1 MELIIDKMANVNFKI
16 KWQPDKPDNYKYTI
30 FFEVTNNARLKFLV
44 HCYGICT
51 APVVK
56 KPIRKPCTMLQPI
69 KREKTTVFG
78 ADKKKPVPVPA
89 PVASRLVRKPLSK
102 ENKAVPAPKKAG
114 LKFEATAVPAP
125 KKVTSKT
132 PTLETRTLP
141 PSQSL
146 QNVNQSTNQTFR
158 IESIYN
164 KVKAPSMV
172 DIYNTSFEPED
183 QSEITA
189 TNSTVIAQNTV
200 IDDIRRQTCIIGSPK
215 ITKEGKYVSTMELD
229 TYKEAITTNTT
240 SMRRS
245 ISANNLVS
253 PSNFSFDSNSL
264 TVIAGGQNYGNSS
277 FY

>member
-44 HCYGICT
+44 HCYGVCT

-69 KREKTTVFG
+69 KREKTTVF
-78 ADKKKPVPVPA
+78 ADNKKPPAAAPA
-89 PVASRLVRKPLSK
+89 PVASRLIRKPLSK
-102 ENKAVPAPKKAG
+102 ENKAAPPPPKKNG
-114 LKFEATAVPAP
+114 LTFEATAVPQT

-132 PTLETRTLP
+132 PTLETRTLA

-146 QNVNQSTNQTFR
+146 HNLNSKNQTFL

-164 KVKAPSMV
+164 KVTKAPSMA
-172 DIYNTSFEPED
+172 DIYNTSFDPED
-183 QSEITA
+183 INRVNAA
-189 TNSTVIAQNTV
+189 TNSTVIAQSST
-200 IDDIRRQTCIIGSPK
+200 IDEIRRQTCIIGSPK

-229 TYKEAITTNTT
+229 TQKEDTTLKT
-240 SMRRS
+240 SLRRS
-245 ISANNLVS
+245 ISANNLTS
-253 PSNFSFDSNSL
+253 PSNFSFDINSL
-264 TVIAGGQNYGNSS
+264 TVIAGGVHEQNYGS
-277 FY
+277 